1 MFCQIYHLYWW
12 QVKSFRGSRV
22 NLHCTKQPVSIIYSG
37 RDFFFIYAL
46 FPLISFAAIVL
57 LYFSALILA
66 FVSIYL
72 LNENCFVQFDI
83 TQQNYED
90 FFFFHLHCSLL

>member
-1 MFCQIYHLYWW
+1 M
-12 QVKSFRGSRV
+12 
-22 NLHCTKQPVSIIYSG
+22 
-37 RDFFFIYAL
+37 YAL

-90 FFFFHLHCSLL
+90 FFFFPLAL